1 MTMEEAPPYINKSTV
16 SAEDNIR
23 CPGER
28 FVMKAKA
35 KAANMKP
42 AADQKFWLRV
52 LATNCRHV
60 AAAGSLIVNIRQ

>member
-1 MTMEEAPPYINKSTV
+1 MTMEEAAPHINQSTV
-16 SAEDNIR
+16 STEDNVR
-23 CPGER
+23 CPRER
-28 FVMKAKA
+28 LVMKAKA
-35 KAANMKP
+35 KAASMKP